1 MDYTGLIL
9 TGIGLAL
16 GVGFIWAKVEK
27 VRVAMKEMAE
37 AMLVFTSALEDKK
50 ITAEEWKAVMKESQE
65 AWTAIKA
72 IVSK

>member
-9 TGIGLAL
+9 TGVGLAL
-16 GVGFIWAKVEK
+16 GVSFIWAKVEK

-37 AMLVFTSALEDKK
+37 TMLVFTSALEDKK

-65 AWTAIKA
+65 AWIAIKA